1 MEGRG
6 GNEEVEGRGEE
17 GAGVK
22 CWAIK
27 LSEPLTFSYKG
38 AYLPKKW
45 LLV

>member
-1 MEGRG
+1 MEGGR
-6 GNEEVEGRGEE
+6 EGRRRWRGKE